1 MEATI
6 NQVVDEGWSS
16 MVSELGGDVEE
27 LNIIKNK
34 IVNSLNK
41 IIKLD
46 KIVSIQ
52 KQDRKGQRLLGY
64 LEDSEKYHAAY
75 GSYKNMKEENG
86 QQILIQEVV
95 SIYFLTEEY
104 FAKLKLIKETN
115 FLMACTYGDDINSKE
130 ANGKGMYFRRN
141 FQEIL
146 EKNADSLLSI
156 SAEASSKK
164 SEGYGLKFNPSA
176 VIAEMQKLSD
186 AEKNFA
192 RQLYEHYRVF
202 TQPYRDYVLA
212 GHTLNEGVYKEAF
225 EMHLE
230 NCHNGLKNIDITKY
244 RLDKCTMESPGR
256 RWVMYRYASGSDPY
270 FTGPDTQYSQVK
282 AENASLVSSIDTV
295 LNTAKFII
303 EKHGNSKMLSILKD
317 SKSSPLAVKD
327 NSDIRDFKEDIF
339 DWLDQNTKSTANEII
354 SILSEGLSDS
364 ATIHRGHDK
373 VTIRKPRGT
382 KKS

>member
-16 MVSELGGDVEE
+16 MVSELGGDAGE
-27 LNIIKNK
+27 LEIIKSK
-34 IVNSLNK
+34 IVASLDK

-46 KIVSIQ
+46 KIVSIEKQ
-52 KQDRKGQRLLGY
+52 KRKGQRLLGY
-64 LEDSEKYHAAY
+64 LEDGEKYHAAY
-75 GSYKNMKEENG
+75 ASYKNMKEENG

-95 SIYFLTEEY
+95 SLYFLTEEY

-115 FLMACTYGDDINSKE
+115 FLMTCVYGDDVNSEKPSGE
-130 ANGKGMYFRRN
+130 GMYFRRN

-146 EKNADSLLSI
+146 QKNADSLLSI
-156 SAEASSKK
+156 SAEASSK
-164 SEGYGLKFNPSA
+164 GGGFGLKFNPSA
-176 VIAEMQKLSD
+176 VIAEMQKLND

-192 RQLYEHYRVF
+192 RQLYEHYWVF
-202 TQPYRDYVLA
+202 TKPYRDYVLA
-212 GHTLNEGVYKEAF
+212 GHTLNEGVYREAF

-230 NCHNGLKNIDITKY
+230 NCHNGLRDIDITEY
-244 RLDKCTMESPGR
+244 RLDKCTMESEGR

-295 LNTAKFII
+295 LNTAKFIV
-303 EKHGNSKMLSILKD
+303 EKHGNSKMLSILKNP
-317 SKSSPLAVKD
+317 KSSPLAVKD
-327 NSDIRDFKEDIF
+327 NSDIRDFKKDIF
-339 DWLDQNTKSTANEII
+339 DWLDQNAKSTANEII
-354 SILSEGLSDS
+354 SILSEGLSDPVK
-364 ATIHRGHDK
+364 HPGHSK
-373 VTIRKPRGT
+373 ITIREPRGK